1 MATNRGITKIRGT
14 NYLSPHGLPTDLL
27 DRMLIITTDPY

>member
-14 NYLSPHGLPTDLL
+14 NYYSPHGLPGDLL
-27 DRMLIITTDPY
+27 DRMLIITTLPY